1 MSLQATRA
9 GLVAARRNLPLVATL
24 WLVNLALSTTAALP
38 LWQALADAIGP
49 LPGADAL
56 AQGLSFGILADLAE
70 MRPGLVPGFFSAAGA
85 LFVLGL
91 AVGAA
96 AAGGALEVLTS
107 TDPRPFAHRFG
118 RGLRFFGRFLRMGA
132 ITLVATALA
141 AAVTAGPLFALY
153 GRLRRE
159 SGSEWLSLATLVAA
173 LAVAGLVLLL
183 GLLVQ
188 DAARIRLVREDAR
201 RVRGALRAGLRLVLG
216 RSRAWLG
223 VWAANA
229 LLLLLAFGAYLAL
242 SDTAAPVAWL
252 AVLVALQQAFVLVRC
267 ALRVALLGAEL
278 ALVPPPAPAPLAAAG
293 RWDQPVP
300 EPPLEPPLAPA

>member
-38 LWQALADAIGP
+38 LWQALADAIGL

-173 LAVAGLVLLL
+173 LGMAGLVLLA

-188 DAARIRLVREDAR
+188 DAARIRVVREDAR
-201 RVRGALRAGLRLVLG
+201 RVWPALRAALRLVLG
-216 RSRAWLG
+216 RSRIFFA

-229 LLLLLAFGAYLAL
+229 LLLLLALGAYLAL
-242 SDTAAPVAWL
+242 AGTRAAAASLVL
-252 AVLVALQQAFVLVRC
+252 LVALQQAFVLARC
-267 ALRVALLGAEL
+267 ALRIALLGAEL
-278 ALVPPPAPAPLAAAG
+278 ALVAPAAPPPEPVAEPWP
-293 RWDQPVP
+293 QPVA
-300 EPPLEPPLAPA
+300 EPPLEPA